1 MGHLNK
7 TFYSYMTTQDAWDEY
22 NDLLENDSDFY
33 IQWNVPYSDDEDKPY
48 SEKKIEQMTQDNF
61 KEWCEA
67 HEIVLVDTQEK
78 AKQLEEAQ
86 LE

>member
-7 TFYSYMTTQDAWDEY
+7 IFFNYMTTQDAWDEY
-22 NDLLENDSDFY
+22 LGLINDDHVFADIWKNTETD
-33 IQWNVPYSDDEDKPY
+33 
-48 SEKKIEQMTQDNF
+48 F
-61 KEWCEA
+61 KEWCEG
-67 HEIVLVDTQEK
+67 HEIVLVDTQER

>member
-7 TFYSYMTTQDAWDEY
+7 TFYSYMTSRDAWDEY
-22 NDLLENDSDFY
+22 LGLINDDHVFADIWKNTKGDF
-33 IQWNVPYSDDEDKPY
+33 D
-48 SEKKIEQMTQDNF
+48 
-61 KEWCEA
+61 EWCEA

>member
-22 NDLLENDSDFY
+22 LDHRN
-33 IQWNVPYSDDEDKPY
+33 SDDVFADIWKNT
-48 SEKKIEQMTQDNF
+48 KDDF
-61 KEWCEA
+61 DEWCEA
-67 HEIVLVDTQEK
+67 HEIVLVDTQER